1 VRIITSNHFHQNNN
15 GDGDSMRGNGVGMET
30 PSWGRGC

>member
-1 VRIITSNHFHQNNN
+1 
-15 GDGDSMRGNGVGMET
+15 MRGNGVGMET